1 MKIIIHGAGSIG
13 CFIGGCLVAAQSTA
27 AQNSKQHSLSLLGRA
42 RLSATLNEA
51 GMVLSDHTGWQAH
64 IQGQQF
70 TASADPK
77 ILDEADLIILCVKST
92 SLAKAADEL
101 KRHAQPKTP
110 IIALQNGISPAKYLQ
125 SRLPNHKILR
135 GVVTY
140 NIARLDDGDKS
151 IPHWHKGSGGDILVE
166 RAPLTEQLASVTQ
179 NHAGAWR
186 VADDFETIA
195 WGKLLF
201 NLNNPIN
208 ALSGLTLKQQ
218 LSQRDY
224 RLVWAAAIGETLDL
238 LKVKNITPAKI
249 GVMGPRGLLFM
260 LGLPD
265 FIFNTI
271 AMRLQKVDAKARS
284 SMSDD
289 FTAKRKTEIDY
300 LNGDVVALAESLGL
314 DAPINRR
321 LVELVKAVEDGPLR
335 YWSAKDLFAEVVYGT
350 RQN

>member
-13 CFIGGCLVAAQSTA
+13 CFIGGCLAVAKNPA
-27 AQNSKQHSLSLLGRA
+27 AQNSKQHSLALLGRA
-42 RLSATLNEA
+42 PLAATLNKT
-51 GMVLSDHTGWQAH
+51 GMVLSDHSGWQQP
-64 IQGQQF
+64 IGPDQF
-70 TASADPK
+70 KAGADPQG
-77 ILDEADLIILCVKST
+77 LATADLIILCVKST

-101 KRHAQPKTP
+101 RRHAKANTP

-125 SRLPNHKILR
+125 DRLPNHTILR

-140 NIARLDDGDKS
+140 NIARLDGGDKS
-151 IPHWHKGSGGDILVE
+151 TPHWHKGSGGDILVE
-166 RAPLTEQLASVTQ
+166 RHSITEQLATITKG
-179 NHAGAWR
+179 HAGAWR
-186 VADDFETIA
+186 GADNFETIA

-224 RLVWAAAIGETLDL
+224 RLVLAAAIDETLDL
-238 LKVKNITPAKI
+238 LSKKAITPAKI
-249 GVMGPRGLLFM
+249 GAMGPKGLRFM

-265 FIFNTI
+265 FIFNNI

>member
-1 MKIIIHGAGSIG
+1 MAASMKIIIHGAGSIG
-13 CFIGGCLVAAQSTA
+13 CFIGGCLMAAQTSNK
-27 AQNSKQHSLSLLGRA
+27 NSISLLGRA
-42 RLSATLNEA
+42 RLSATLNEV
-51 GMVLSDHTGWQAH
+51 GMVLSDHTGWQEH
-64 IQGQQF
+64 IHPRQF
-70 TASADPK
+70 TASADPQS
-77 ILDEADLIILCVKST
+77 LGEADLIILCVKST
-92 SLAKAADEL
+92 SLAEAADEL
-101 KRHAQPKTP
+101 KRHAQPKAP

-125 SRLPNHKILR
+125 SRLPDHKILR

-151 IPHWHKGSGGDILVE
+151 APHWHKGSGGDILVE
-166 RAPLTEQLASVTQ
+166 RAPLTELLVSLTQ

-238 LKVKNITPAKI
+238 LKLKNITPAKI

-265 FIFNTI
+265 FLFNGI

-289 FTAKRKTEIDY
+289 FTAKRETEIAY
-300 LNGDVVALAESLGL
+300 LNGDVVALAESLEL
-314 DAPINRR
+314 DAPINRK

-335 YWSAKDLFAEVVYGT
+335 YWSAKDLFAEVVYGS